1 MVAFFIHW
9 IGLVWRFKRH
19 ASRFFQNLETREFLL
34 PVRQFALVTHSDYR
48 APVQADLDVG
58 LQLLR
63 CLFSSC
69 HKRSNFVLL

>member
-1 MVAFFIHW
+1 
-9 IGLVWRFKRH
+9 
-19 ASRFFQNLETREFLL
+19 
-34 PVRQFALVTHSDYR
+34 LVTHSDHR

-69 HKRSNFVLL
+69 HKDLILCRCSTCQKNTFHTEKVACCAKSIASR